1 MTKQK
6 VNAARV
12 PNIQR
17 EVNGNTLVLTRDWQ
31 RSWGWLS
38 LVIGAAL
45 LVFIVFAPSLLN
57 DPSFDTSI
65 FIPII
70 LVIYGFMAALWFLN
84 TTTLRVNDA
93 SLTLEEK
100 PIPIF
105 GKTFSSKEV
114 EQLYIQ
120 QKRFRA
126 SVTYTVMVVTKNGHH
141 SLITYL
147 PTAEEAWYIEQ
158 EIEEFLGIQDAPV
171 SGEYRS

>member
-1 MTKQK
+1 MSKK
-6 VNAARV
+6 SSASSPR
-12 PNIQR
+12 IQR
-17 EVNGNTLVLTRDWQ
+17 EVLGDTLVLTRDWQ

-38 LVIGAAL
+38 LGIGAAL
-45 LVFIVFAPSLLN
+45 LVFVVVAPGLLN

-70 LVIYGFMAALWFLN
+70 LVVYGFMAALWFLN

-93 SLTLEEK
+93 TLTMEEK

-120 QKRFRA
+120 QK
-126 SVTYTVMVVTKNGHH
+126 
-141 SLITYL
+141 
-147 PTAEEAWYIEQ
+147 
-158 EIEEFLGIQDAPV
+158 
-171 SGEYRS
+171 